1 MLSKYFLVRWP
12 SESCQELLNIVWYEK
27 TEQCTRN
34 IPFEKSDKCEKC
46 LCVSVNTRSMPKTP
60 CQVSDK
66 MNLFALRKNGT
77 YKQKNRESTIQLTSS
92 TKSYIH
98 MYKIYTYKLDNTHF
112 CDFLLSFS
120 HFLKYQ
126 VELHITYSFTQIYVH
141 KRSKTLQ
148 HLFTVR
154 VQINQGCRSI
164 KGKRYTFNLNY
175 TYMHT

>member
-1 MLSKYFLVRWP
+1 MKKLNSAQEISHLIRVISVKNVCVYLWTLDQ
-12 SESCQELLNIVWYEK
+12 CQK
-27 TEQCTRN
+27 R
-34 IPFEKSDKCEKC
+34 
-46 LCVSVNTRSMPKTP
+46 P
-60 CQVSDK
+60 CQVSEK